1 MPFLVR
7 DILLVSTLYDSF
19 ILDEDGRFSD
29 KLLSEYLEL
38 HLSSPPRLTR
48 VPTGADALELLMR
61 RPFDLVISMP
71 RIGDMDP
78 PALAR
83 AIKEIRPETPVA
95 LLAYDRGNTARMSR
109 YIDKLFMWKGDSGT
123 LLALVKS
130 VEDQI
135 NVAHDTS
142 QNFVRVMI
150 VVEDSPVYYSSF
162 LPLLYTEI
170 MEQTRSP
177 IAGGIMSLPHNG
189 VQNQNAGFELV
200 EYIRQA
206 VPDLPILLQSAEV
219 NARQE
224 AAKHRVSFAD
234 KNSDDLLLSIR
245 RFIRHNCGFGDFVF
259 RLPDGTPVG
268 RATNS
273 VEMKQALATVPAE
286 SLWYHTRQNHVSSWL
301 MARGKF
307 VLALELRD
315 KSPTH
320 YQDIESFRIYLV
332 NVFTEFLERRQ
343 RGHITEF
350 SRSAHHLG
358 RDFQRLAGG
367 SLGGKG
373 RGVAFIYKLLAKSP
387 IHEKYPDVHILVPR
401 TAVICTDEY
410 DRFMTDNQLRQALTS
425 GMTDADIAAAFIKAR
440 ISNDVHGDLEALLGE
455 VRYPLAIRSSSLL
468 EDSQFQPFAGVYA
481 THLIPNNDPTMR
493 VRMRQL
499 RRAIKLVYAS
509 TWFNA
514 ARAYMGAIHHRAEE
528 EKMAVLIQRLVGANY
543 GDRFYPTFSG
553 VAQSHNYYPIR
564 YMEPQDGI
572 AVVALGLGRTVVGGG
587 KALRFSPAHPQILP
601 QMSSPADML
610 RNTQRQFWALAMSRP
625 RVRVTAEEATT
636 LVECELKTAGED
648 GALEHIGATYDARQD
663 RVYDT
668 IHRPGVRILN
678 FAGVLK
684 YDRFPLAELL
694 RDVLRLSELAMGC
707 PVEMEF
713 AVNLNVEAGEQP
725 EFAVLQIRPLVTA
738 PINVEHNVEELDAD
752 RVLLRSGRALGN
764 GRVEGIE
771 DVVFIGPDRFD
782 NTCTVAM
789 AEEVAS
795 INAALVD
802 QARPYMLIG
811 PGRWGTSDRMLGI
824 PVDWSQVSAARIIV
838 EIGMEGFDVD
848 PSQGTHFFHNITSL
862 KVGYLAVDKR
872 REDEALDWAFLEKQ
886 KTITDG
892 KYARHVRLEQPLEA
906 LVDGRKGVGVVL
918 RADGD

>member
-71 RIGDMDP
+71 RIGDMEP

-95 LLAYDRGNTARMSR
+95 LLAYDRTNTSRLANDPNWR

-142 QNFVRVMI
+142 QNLVRVMI

-170 MEQTRSP
+170 MEQTRSL
-177 IAGGIMSLPHNG
+177 IAGGMNHVDRLYRMRARPKILLARTLEEGISVYERYRDYVIGIITDMRLPNED
-189 VQNQNAGFELV
+189 VLDADAGFKLIAH
-200 EYIRQA
+200 IREDQ
-206 VPDLPILLQSAEV
+206 PDLPILLQSAEPT
-219 NARQE
+219 ARHKAQIN
-224 AAKHRVSFAD
+224 RVAFAN
-234 KNSDDLLLSIR
+234 KSADDLLLSIR

-268 RATNS
+268 RASNS

-286 SLWYHTRQNHVSSWL
+286 SLWYHTRQNHISSWL
-301 MARGKF
+301 LARGKF
-307 VLALELRD
+307 SLAIELRD

-350 SRSAHHLG
+350 HRGAHHLG

-387 IHEKYPDVHILVPR
+387 IHEKYPDVHLLVPR

-410 DRFMTDNQLRQALTS
+410 DRFMTDNELRQQLDPS
-425 GMTDADIAAAFIKAR
+425 MDDSEIATLFLKAR
-440 ISNDVHGDLEALLGE
+440 ISNEVHGDLEALLSE

-481 THLIPNNDPTMR
+481 THIIPNNDPTMR
-493 VRMRQL
+493 VRLRQL
-499 RRAIKLVYAS
+499 RRAVKLVYAS
-509 TWFNA
+509 TWFSS
-514 ARAYMGAIHHRAEE
+514 ARAYMAAIHHRAEE
-528 EKMAVLIQRLVGANY
+528 EKMAVLIQRVVGANY
-543 GDRFYPTFSG
+543 GERFYPTFSG

-564 YMEPQDGI
+564 YMKPEDGI

-587 KALRFSPAHPQILP
+587 
-601 QMSSPADML
+601 
-610 RNTQRQFWALAMSRP
+610 
-625 RVRVTAEEATT
+625 
-636 LVECELKTAGED
+636 
-648 GALEHIGATYDARQD
+648 
-663 RVYDT
+663 
-668 IHRPGVRILN
+668 
-678 FAGVLK
+678 
-684 YDRFPLAELL
+684 
-694 RDVLRLSELAMGC
+694 
-707 PVEMEF
+707 
-713 AVNLNVEAGEQP
+713 
-725 EFAVLQIRPLVTA
+725 
-738 PINVEHNVEELDAD
+738 
-752 RVLLRSGRALGN
+752 
-764 GRVEGIE
+764 
-771 DVVFIGPDRFD
+771 
-782 NTCTVAM
+782 
-789 AEEVAS
+789 
-795 INAALVD
+795 
-802 QARPYMLIG
+802 
-811 PGRWGTSDRMLGI
+811 
-824 PVDWSQVSAARIIV
+824 
-838 EIGMEGFDVD
+838 
-848 PSQGTHFFHNITSL
+848 
-862 KVGYLAVDKR
+862 
-872 REDEALDWAFLEKQ
+872 
-886 KTITDG
+886 
-892 KYARHVRLEQPLEA
+892 
-906 LVDGRKGVGVVL
+906 
-918 RADGD
+918 